1 MSTRHASC
9 LILEWAPAVNL
20 DDLSN
25 TYSGSFHAANA
36 KDWHTTSADL
46 RVKDLPAGVIPRKMW
61 ISAGGAVFL
70 GVYEWAVHGLM
81 ST

>member
-1 MSTRHASC
+1 MTC
-9 LILEWAPAVNL
+9 LTSIQ
-20 DDLSN
+20 DLSKQQVPSIG
-25 TYSGSFHAANA
+25 TR
-36 KDWHTTSADL
+36 L
-46 RVKDLPAGVIPRKMW
+46 RQIYVQEGVKAFFLGVIPRTIW